1 MNRETLRHIHL
12 IASRTAF
19 LCILTFWT
27 STLISE
33 LFLSQL
39 AVIAVKNA
47 IAYGVFLLIVAMAVT
62 GATGFKMG
70 GKSKHH
76 NIVAKKKRMP
86 FIALNGLLVLLPC
99 AFYLCH
105 RANLGQFDGVF
116 YGVQAVELVAGLVN
130 LSLMGLSMKD
140 GMNIRKPKQS

>member
-33 LFLSQL
+33 LFLSQDM
-39 AVIAVKNA
+39 VICVKNA
-47 IAYGVFLLIVAMAVT
+47 IVYGVFLLIVAMAVT

-70 GKSKHH
+70 GKSKHR

-86 FIALNGLLVLLPC
+86 LIALNGLLILLPC

-105 RANLGQFDGVF
+105 KANLGQFDGVF

-130 LSLMGLSMKD
+130 LSLMRLSMKD
-140 GMNIRKPKQS
+140 GMNIRKPRQS

>member
-33 LFLSQL
+33 LFLSQDM
-39 AVIAVKNA
+39 VIWVKNA

-70 GKSKHH
+70 GKSKHR

-99 AFYLCH
+99 AFYLCY

-116 YGVQAVELVAGLVN
+116 YGIQAVELVAGFVN
-130 LSLMGLSMKD
+130 LVLMGLSMKD
-140 GMNIRKPKQS
+140 GMSIRKPKQS

>member
-1 MNRETLRHIHL
+1 MNREMLRTIHL

-19 LCILTFWT
+19 LCIFIFWI
-27 STLISE
+27 STLASE
-33 LFLSQL
+33 LFLSQM
-39 AVIAVKNA
+39 AVVAVKNA
-47 IAYGVFLLIVAMAVT
+47 ISYGVFVLIVAMALT

-86 FIALNGLLVLLPC
+86 FIAVNGLLILLPC

-105 RANLGQFDGVF
+105 KANLGQFDGVF
-116 YGVQAVELVAGLVN
+116 YGIQAVELVAGFVN
-130 LSLMGLSMKD
+130 LVLMGLSMKD
-140 GMNIRKPKQS
+140 GMSIRKPKKA

>member
-19 LCILTFWT
+19 LCILTFWI

-33 LFLSQL
+33 LFLSQDM
-39 AVIAVKNA
+39 VIWVKNA

-86 FIALNGLLVLLPC
+86 LIALNGLLILLPC

-105 RANLGQFDGVF
+105 KANLGQFDGVF

-130 LSLMGLSMKD
+130 LSLMRLSMKD